1 MDLKGLV
8 NRNRKRR
15 SRLEMKADIMRSL
28 SRGDRNKTDISNK
41 EGIYSNTVSEMLE
54 ELKKHDLVS
63 EFKGDWH
70 LKQKGV
76 RLLMRLEKIEEE
88 LG

>member
-1 MDLKGLV
+1 M
-8 NRNRKRR
+8 KRR

-28 SRGDRNKTDISNK
+28 SRRDLTKTDISNL
-41 EGIYSNTVSEMLE
+41 EGIYSTTVSEMLHE
-54 ELKKHDLVS
+54 MKKHELVS
-63 EFKGDWH
+63 EFRGDWH

-76 RLLMRLEKIEEE
+76 RWLKRLEKIEEL